1 MPFPLR
7 AVRGAW
13 LGVSHVAGSAV
24 RKVGHSA
31 AELEPEHR
39 RDGVGFLLI
48 ALAVVVAAREWWGF
62 QGVIGDVVHAV
73 TAGTI
78 GRIAYAL
85 PLVLLVFG
93 LRLLR
98 APDDDATTN
107 RIIVGTL
114 TLTAAA
120 CGIAHLAD
128 GIPTPPAG
136 ADGMRAAGGIIGFLA
151 SSPLA
156 SAVSSVGALVLL
168 LMLGLFGILVITATP
183 VRMVPARL
191 GRLRDR
197 ILGRVD
203 PAAQDDAGQE
213 GPVARS
219 RRPVVDLAAKRA
231 GDDAFEQ
238 AAVVAPDAP
247 QGRSGLR
254 PGQRRPSPEAGVDA
268 TDPATHGAPP
278 VDQGT
283 APAGTPK
290 RKAELIAPPT
300 STLPLRGEQL
310 SLAGDIAYVLSLIHI
325 SEPTRP
331 Y

>member
-48 ALAVVVAAREWWGF
+48 AVAIVVAAREWWGF

-73 TAGTI
+73 AAGTF

-107 RIIVGTL
+107 RVVVGTL
-114 TLTAAA
+114 TLTFAA

-136 ADGMRAAGGIIGFLA
+136 ADGMRAAGGIFGFLA

-156 SAVSSVGALVLL
+156 AAVSPVGALVLL
-168 LMLGLFGILVITATP
+168 LMLGLFGLLVITATP
-183 VRMVPARL
+183 VRMIPQRL
-191 GRLRDR
+191 REVRDR
-197 ILGRVD
+197 ILGRA
-203 PAAQDDAGQE
+203 PAPTETDDGAATG
-213 GPVARS
+213 AAKRS
-219 RRPVVDLAAKRA
+219 RRPVIDLAAKRD

-238 AAVVAPDAP
+238 AAEAPGEGA
-247 QGRSGLR
+247 GRKGLR
-254 PGQRRPSPEAGVDA
+254 PGQRRPEPEPAIES
-268 TDPATHGAPP
+268 TDPTAHDAPP
-278 VDQGT
+278 VE
-283 APAGTPK
+283 PATRAGGGAGAGK
-290 RKAELIAPPT
+290 RKAEL
-300 STLPLRGEQL
+300 
-310 SLAGDIAYVLSLIHI
+310 LSLIHI
-325 SEPTRP
+325 
-331 Y
+331 

>member
-62 QGVIGDVVHAV
+62 QGVVGDVVHAV
-73 TAGTI
+73 TAGTF

-85 PLVLLVFG
+85 PLVLLGFG
-93 LRLLR
+93 LWFLR
-98 APDDDATTN
+98 APGDDATTN

-168 LMLGLFGILVITATP
+168 LLLGFFGVLVITATP
-183 VRMVPARL
+183 VRMIPDRVRQI
-191 GRLRDR
+191 RDR
-197 ILGRVD
+197 ILGRAAAD
-203 PAAQDDAGQE
+203 AADEAEATTPAARA
-213 GPVARS
+213 
-219 RRPVVDLAAKRA
+219 RRPVIDLAAKRA

-238 AAVVAPDAP
+238 AAEVAAEAA
-247 QGRSGLR
+247 GRKGLR
-254 PGQRRPSPEAGVDA
+254 PGQRRPAPE
-268 TDPATHGAPP
+268 PA
-278 VDQGT
+278 
-283 APAGTPK
+283 
-290 RKAELIAPPT
+290 R
-300 STLPLRGEQL
+300 
-310 SLAGDIAYVLSLIHI
+310 
-325 SEPTRP
+325 
-331 Y
+331 